1 MGNSNRKYQIEPRS
15 VTLTKMNDPRY
26 LQYNYMDDD
35 SYDED
40 TERIRLQLIDNT
52 LVDTIR
58 DGVNIV
64 LQVDDDD
71 DARDDELTKELYDLL
86 KNTKEDL
93 IRLDYEDDHE
103 LHELLIQLSQ
113 TIRIIAQS
121 DNQNLD
127 NFIKNFNSMDQILDF
142 LP

>member
-1 MGNSNRKYQIEPRS
+1 MGNSNRKYQIQPRS
-15 VTLTKMNDPRY
+15 VTLTRMNDPRY
-26 LQYNYMDDD
+26 LQYNYQDDD
-35 SYDED
+35 SYDVD
-40 TERIRLQLIDNT
+40 RERIRLQLIDNT

-71 DARDDELTKELYDLL
+71 DELKKELYDLL
-86 KNTKEDL
+86 KDTKEDL

-113 TIRIIAQS
+113 TIRIVAQS
-121 DNQNLD
+121 DNDNLD
-127 NFIKNFNSMDQILDF
+127 NFINNFNSMNQIQDF

>member
-35 SYDED
+35 SYDAD
-40 TERIRLQLIDNT
+40 RERIRIQLIDNT

-64 LQVDDDD
+64 LQVDEDGTD
-71 DARDDELTKELYDLL
+71 DDELTKQLYDLL

>member
-35 SYDED
+35 SYDAD
-40 TERIRLQLIDNT
+40 RERIRIQLIDNT

-64 LQVDDDD
+64 LQVDEDGTD
-71 DARDDELTKELYDLL
+71 DDELTKQLYDLL

-93 IRLDYEDDHE
+93 IRLDYEDDYE

>member
-1 MGNSNRKYQIEPRS
+1 MGNSNRKYQIQPRS
-15 VTLTKMNDPRY
+15 VTLTRMNDPRY
-26 LQYNYMDDD
+26 LQYNYQDDD
-35 SYDED
+35 SYDVD
-40 TERIRLQLIDNT
+40 RERIRLQLIDNT

-71 DARDDELTKELYDLL
+71 DELTKELYDLL
-86 KNTKEDL
+86 KDTKEDL

-113 TIRIIAQS
+113 TIRIVAQS
-121 DNQNLD
+121 DNDNLD
-127 NFIKNFNSMDQILDF
+127 NFINNFNSMNQIQDF